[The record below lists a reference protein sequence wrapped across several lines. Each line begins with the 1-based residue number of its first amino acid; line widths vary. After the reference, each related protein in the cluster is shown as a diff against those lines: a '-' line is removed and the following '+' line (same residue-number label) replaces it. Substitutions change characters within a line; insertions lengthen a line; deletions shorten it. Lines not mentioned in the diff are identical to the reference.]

1 MRAWLGAFSYVVG
14 AEGTENIMKLIIART
29 LIGRDLV

>member
-1 MRAWLGAFSYVVG
+1 MRAWLGALSYVMG
-14 AEGTENIMKLIIART
+14 AEGTENIMRLIIART

>member
-1 MRAWLGAFSYVVG
+1 VVG